1 MPLLKILLLTSYAS
15 ACLLLGS
22 EPWILLWR
30 CILWALQ
37 RSYIFAKNKLSCSFI
52 SGDLSVHGIW
62 FLLFFAVTLF
72 YLCISLPLIYNLTD
86 IFNLYFFYVAVAASI
101 MLLFCSCYS
110 SCWPLHF
117 LIFEHG
123 LYNIIIII
131 LSYTICFNVS
141 LS

>member
-62 FLLFFAVTLF
+62 FLLFFAVTL
-72 YLCISLPLIYNLTD
+72 TD
-86 IFNLYFFYVAVAASI
+86 ILAHFNLYFFYVAVAASI

-110 SCWPLHF
+110 WCWPLHF